1 MKVKNFYLKT
11 GKSLIKKV
19 MKQIS
24 VNLKKLVTMAD
35 IGLGIE
41 RPLNREKRG
50 WIAKLT
56 KLKKQKPILVS
67 AIKDSGYYILLDGW
81 HRVQA
86 LKKQKK
92 KSVMALEI
100 PVSQG
105 LQLAKANKIL
115 RDVDRDSKFKLKVS
129 TLINDWADT
138 QIDK

>member
-1 MKVKNFYLKT
+1 MKGTK
-11 GKSLIKKV
+11 I
-19 MKQIS
+19 KQIN
-24 VNLKKLVTMAD
+24 VEIDRLVTMAD
-35 IGLGIE
+35 IGLGVE
-41 RPLNREKRG
+41 RPLNREKRT
-50 WIAKLT
+50 WIKRLT
-56 KLKKQKPILVS
+56 KNKTQNPILV
-67 AIKDSGYYILLDGW
+67 APIKDSGYFILLDGW

-92 KSVMALEI
+92 TTAVAIKL

-129 TLINDWADT
+129 GLINDWAQS